1 MHFGMESLIKFFIYL
16 SIYLYKTPRERGFW
30 LLNNLVKVV
39 EYIPS
44 MYQDKKNLSERDI
57 CSKYIT
63 PSLHRSGWN
72 KPFHIREEKSFTAG
86 RIMVEG
92 IKTKRLKPK
101 RADYI
106 LYLRP
111 NLPIAVLEA
120 KDNNH
125 GVSDGM
131 QQALEYAD
139 TLDIPFVYSSN
150 GDSFV
155 EHDRTKS
162 TGTVE
167 REIGLDAFPT
177 PEELL
182 QRYRESKQIN
192 ETELK
197 IIEQD
202 YYEDQDSKEP
212 RYYQQIAIN
221 RVLESVA
228 KGNNRQLLVM
238 ATGTGKTFVAF
249 QIIWRLWKAGVKKRI
264 LFLADRNI
272 LISQT
277 KNNDF
282 KYFGDKMTWIKN
294 RTVDKSYEI
303 YLALYQGISGSEDF
317 QNIYRQF
324 SPSFFDL
331 IVVDECHRG
340 SAAED
345 SAWRDI
351 LSYFSSATQI
361 GLTATPKETK
371 DVSNIDYFGEPVY
384 TYSLKQ
390 GIEDG
395 FLAPYKVI
403 RVMMDRDEEGW
414 RPTLGQKDEY
424 GQEIPDEVYTGRDFD
439 KKIILDE
446 RTKLVAKKI
455 TEYLKNTDRFAKTI
469 VFCED
474 IEHAERMRV
483 ALVNENADLV
493 AKNYK
498 YVMRITGDN
507 DEGKRELDSFID
519 PASLYP
525 AIVTTSKL
533 LTTGVDV
540 QTCKLVVLDSNIK
553 SMTEFKQIIGRGTRI
568 REDYG
573 KTFFTIIDFRK
584 VTNLFADPHFDGDPV
599 QIYTPKPEDPINP
612 PQDTTSTDDTSNTGD
627 EGKVIYDP
635 PDAINQTGAGFVNDK
650 PRKYMVRG
658 VPVTVIHERVQLID
672 TNGKLITESLKDYSR
687 ASALREYQ
695 SLDNFL
701 TLWNSTERKQVLIE
715 EMLSKGIFLQ
725 ELEREI
731 GKKLDPF
738 DLICYIAFD
747 KPYLTRKQ
755 RAEMVKKGNYFDK
768 YGEKAKEV
776 IFELLDKYAD
786 QGIEAVEEIS
796 VLGVKPFPEYGT
808 PSEII
813 NDYFGGR
820 DQYLS
825 ALADMEKYLYTSHQT
840 L

>member
-1 MHFGMESLIKFFIYL
+1 MDD
-16 SIYLYKTPRERGFW
+16 
-30 LLNNLVKVV
+30 
-39 EYIPS
+39 
-44 MYQDKKNLSERDI
+44 DKKALSERDI
-57 CSKYIT
+57 CSKYVT
-63 PSLHRSGWN
+63 PSLHKSGWD

-92 IKTKRLKPK
+92 IKTKRLTPK

-106 LYLRP
+106 LYLKP
-111 NLPIAVLEA
+111 NMPIAVIEA

-131 QQALEYAD
+131 QQALEYANI
-139 TLDIPFVYSSN
+139 LDIPFVYSSN
-150 GDSFV
+150 GDGFI

-162 TGTVE
+162 SGIVE
-167 REIGLDAFPT
+167 REITLEAFPT
-177 PEELL
+177 PQELL
-182 QRYRESKQIN
+182 QRYKESKQIN
-192 ETELK
+192 ETELQ

-249 QIIWRLWKAGVKKRI
+249 QIMWRLWKAGAKKRI

-351 LSYFSSATQI
+351 LSYFSGATQI

-371 DVSNIDYFGEPVY
+371 DVSNIDYFGEPIY

-414 RPTLGQKDEY
+414 RPIIGQKDAY

-439 KKIILDE
+439 KKLVLDE
-446 RTKLVAKKI
+446 RTKLVAKKV

-469 VFCED
+469 IFCED

-493 AKNYK
+493 TKNYK
-498 YVMRITGDN
+498 YIMRITGDN

-584 VTNLFADPHFDGDPV
+584 VTNLFADPTFDGDPV
-599 QIYTPKPEDPINP
+599 QIYTPKPDEPITPPEDTAPTNEISN
-612 PQDTTSTDDTSNTGD
+612 TDDG
-627 EGKVIYDP
+627 GKTIYDP
-635 PDAINQTGAGFVNDK
+635 PNSTGTGFVNDK
-650 PRKYMVRG
+650 PRKYMVCG

-672 TNGKLITESLKDYSR
+672 ASGKLITESLKDYSR
-687 ASALREYQ
+687 ASAIREYQ

-701 TLWNSTERKQVLIE
+701 TLWNSTERKQALIE
-715 EMLSKGIFLQ
+715 EMLGKGIFLQ
-725 ELEREI
+725 ELEQEI

-738 DLICYIAFD
+738 DLICHIAFD

-755 RAEMVKKGNYFDK
+755 RAEMVKKGNYFDT

-776 IFELLDKYAD
+776 IYELLDKYAD

>member
-1 MHFGMESLIKFFIYL
+1 
-16 SIYLYKTPRERGFW
+16 
-30 LLNNLVKVV
+30 
-39 EYIPS
+39 
-44 MYQDKKNLSERDI
+44 
-57 CSKYIT
+57 
-63 PSLHRSGWN
+63 
-72 KPFHIREEKSFTAG
+72 
-86 RIMVEG
+86 
-92 IKTKRLKPK
+92 
-101 RADYI
+101 
-106 LYLRP
+106 
-111 NLPIAVLEA
+111 
-120 KDNNH
+120 
-125 GVSDGM
+125 
-131 QQALEYAD
+131 
-139 TLDIPFVYSSN
+139 
-150 GDSFV
+150 
-155 EHDRTKS
+155 
-162 TGTVE
+162 
-167 REIGLDAFPT
+167 
-177 PEELL
+177 
-182 QRYRESKQIN
+182 
-192 ETELK
+192 
-197 IIEQD
+197 
-202 YYEDQDSKEP
+202 
-212 RYYQQIAIN
+212 
-221 RVLESVA
+221 
-228 KGNNRQLLVM
+228 
-238 ATGTGKTFVAF
+238 
-249 QIIWRLWKAGVKKRI
+249 
-264 LFLADRNI
+264 
-272 LISQT
+272 
-277 KNNDF
+277 
-282 KYFGDKMTWIKN
+282 
-294 RTVDKSYEI
+294 
-303 YLALYQGISGSEDF
+303 
-317 QNIYRQF
+317 
-324 SPSFFDL
+324 
-331 IVVDECHRG
+331 
-340 SAAED
+340 
-345 SAWRDI
+345 

-371 DVSNIDYFGEPVY
+371 DVSNIDYFGEPIY

-414 RPTLGQKDEY
+414 RPTIGQKDEY

-439 KKIILDE
+439 KKLILDE
-446 RTKLVAKKI
+446 RTKLVAKKV
-455 TEYLKNTDRFAKTI
+455 TEYLKSTDRFAKTI
-469 VFCED
+469 IFCED

-493 AKNYK
+493 DKNYK
-498 YVMRITGDN
+498 YIMRITGDN

-584 VTNLFADPHFDGDPV
+584 VTNLFADPTFDGDPV
-599 QIYTPKPEDPINP
+599 QIYTPKPDEPITPPEDTAVTDEISN
-612 PQDTTSTDDTSNTGD
+612 TDDG
-627 EGKVIYDP
+627 GKTIYDP
-635 PDAINQTGAGFVNDK
+635 PNTIDTTGTGFVNDK

-672 TNGKLITESLKDYSR
+672 ANGKLITESLKDYSR
-687 ASALREYQ
+687 ASAIREYQ

-701 TLWNSTERKQVLIE
+701 TLWNSTERKQALIE
-715 EMLSKGIFLQ
+715 EMLGKGIFLQ
-725 ELEREI
+725 ELEQEI

-738 DLICYIAFD
+738 DLVCHIAFD